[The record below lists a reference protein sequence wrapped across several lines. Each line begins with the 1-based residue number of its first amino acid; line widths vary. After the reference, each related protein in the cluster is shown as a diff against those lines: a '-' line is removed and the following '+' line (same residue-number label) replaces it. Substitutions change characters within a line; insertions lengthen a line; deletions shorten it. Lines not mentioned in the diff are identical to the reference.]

1 MKIKITSLPANK
13 MAKGGNIRP
22 PRDGGYSAQSGWAL
36 DLNGRVL
43 DPTKSF
49 HDPFTTNE
57 TIKPV
62 DREDATMEAEKG
74 ESMTRQNPDGSLST
88 FDIEGKKHSQGG
100 TPLQGKNGDFIF
112 SDFKKL
118 AFGGEILSNFG
129 KSPESKKKFTP
140 ADLAKQYDLNKL
152 VAITKNPDSD
162 KLAIDTANR
171 MIQER
176 TNKLQQLAIVQ
187 EAIKGM
193 PNGVPQLM
201 GQNQQGQMQAK
212 YGGFFQKGGEMSVP
226 ENSVNS
232 SIYNTINN
240 AWDSPIDQVNI
251 PGAFYN
257 PVADQNKN
265 ILKTTDITD
274 QPRTPLSPEQI
285 NPTQE
290 QSDQNNII
298 NYSNYRRPRI
308 STPDLINT
316 LSNALV
322 PPTKGAP
329 IRSTPRVS
337 IPGYVAPDTRAAIA
351 AMQSSANGAMEANA
365 ITGDGARVRSSNL
378 GINGNVFNELSK
390 TLGQNA
396 LESSRGYNEAAAR
409 AAEAQTK
416 QSFATQEANQ
426 LYNKEKDTA
435 NFNYEQSIRNYLST
449 QGKDISQ
456 GIKNANQIAW
466 INSMH
471 PNSPYYINSNY
482 GPGYNKDY
490 QPNLAGPGAQSGSNY
505 AGAMREEFDAL
516 KKSFPSASDEELQK
530 QAFAIVHGQRTS
542 TITRPYQP
550 GKTQI
555 RNTGSPYLNGYNED
569 AADMYNQY
577 QGVIGPGNNYSG
589 Q

>member
-1 MKIKITSLPANK
+1 MKIKITSLPTNK
-13 MAKGGNIRP
+13 MATGGNIRP
-22 PRDGGYSAQSGWAL
+22 PRNGGYGNQSGWAL
-36 DLNGRVL
+36 DIGGRVL

-62 DREDATMEAEKG
+62 DRKDATMEAETG

-88 FDIEGKKHSQGG
+88 FDIGGKKHSQGG
-100 TPLQGKNGDFIF
+100 TPLIGENGDFIF

-118 AFGGEILSNFG
+118 ALGGEILSNFG

-176 TNKLQQLAIVQ
+176 TNKLQELAIVQ
-187 EAIKGM
+187 EAAKGM
-193 PNGVPQLM
+193 PNGIPQLM

-240 AWDSPIDQVNI
+240 AWDSPIDQVKI
-251 PGAFYN
+251 PNAFYN

-285 NPTQE
+285 NQPSTPE

-298 NYSNYRRPRI
+298 NYSNYRRPQI

-322 PPTKGAP
+322 PPTKGVP

-351 AMQSSANGAMEANA
+351 SMQSSANGAMEANA

-396 LESSRGYNEAAAR
+396 LESSRGYNEAAAK

-435 NFNYEQSIRNYLST
+435 NFNYEQSIKNYLST

-482 GPGYNKDY
+482 GPGYNKNY
-490 QPNLAGPGAQSGSNY
+490 QPNLAGPGAQSQNSFADYVKHYTTQGVPVDKAYEFAHRDLYADRLRQTTNPWNLKANRTTTTSAPNVQSGDNEYDNY
-505 AGAMREEFDAL
+505 PYQMAAGAG
-516 KKSFPSASDEELQK
+516 
-530 QAFAIVHGQRTS
+530 I
-542 TITRPYQP
+542 Y
-550 GKTQI
+550 
-555 RNTGSPYLNGYNED
+555 
-569 AADMYNQY
+569 
-577 QGVIGPGNNYSG
+577 GN
-589 Q
+589 